1 MPHHMKITPD
11 LFTQASPPARPAREA
26 SQARLAFEAMLSA
39 GAARQ
44 TVIVRE
50 EAPRATIQQSAP
62 NTQLAR
68 NDSPDAPPSR
78 PGRVL
83 DIRV

>member
-1 MPHHMKITPD
+1 MKITPD
-11 LFTQASPPARPAREA
+11 LFTQVTPPPRQAREA
-26 SQARLAFEAMLSA
+26 TQARLAFEAMLSA

-44 TVIVRE
+44 SVAARVDQPVAMRP
-50 EAPRATIQQSAP
+50 ASPV
-62 NTQLAR
+62 NTQTATK
-68 NDSPDAPPSR
+68 DDVDAPLAR